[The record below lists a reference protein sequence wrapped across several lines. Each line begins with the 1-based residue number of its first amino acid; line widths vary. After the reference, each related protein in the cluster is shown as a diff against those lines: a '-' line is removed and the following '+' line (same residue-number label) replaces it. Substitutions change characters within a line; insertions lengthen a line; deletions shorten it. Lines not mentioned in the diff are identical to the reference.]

1 MAHHGMLLDHYT
13 VTLLDLPTELLIRIL
28 SYLPAVDLC
37 AVQRTCRRIHGIVA
51 DSTYLQYIL
60 LAQINGVDDI
70 LPLDCPFSER
80 IKLLRNHEKSWND
93 LQLNVSHEFSS
104 TMDHLYYLQ
113 DGYLVYNLKHI
124 ASTPQYGYVD
134 LRSAYPNEELRW
146 VHISIEQISIPV
158 WIESAVDHNLVVVLR
173 YRPFGDLPECEI
185 SRVSVSGRS
194 QPSPAHLLSLHSS
207 NSRQGYLIP
216 FRRSPTCSFPQIL
229 SLTWHTQRPMSWGIT
244 S

>member
-1 MAHHGMLLDHYT
+1 VSNDGAGDPKRRGLRAEYNDNNLAAMVATTHHGMLLDHYT

-70 LPLDCPFSER
+70 LPPDCPFSER
-80 IKLLRNHEKSWND
+80 IKLLRNHEKSWNN

-104 TMDHLYYLQ
+104 TMDRLYYLQ

-134 LRSAYPNEELRW
+134 LRSADPSEELRW
-146 VHISIEQISIPV
+146 VHISVEHISIPV

-173 YRPFGDLPECEI
+173 YR
-185 SRVSVSGRS
+185 
-194 QPSPAHLLSLHSS
+194 
-207 NSRQGYLIP
+207 
-216 FRRSPTCSFPQIL
+216 IL
-229 SLTWHTQRPMSWGIT
+229 SETFLSAKSHEFQFQDSANQVRHAC
-244 S
+244 